1 MTRMTA
7 QRFTVNLIFRFK
19 CEAYGLR
26 IHAQNNFSKVVSLCQ
41 SLARLAGIF
50 QREYL
55 IDQWFGSREAQKIK
69 HPPEVL
75 SRS

>member
-1 MTRMTA
+1 MIA
-7 QRFTVNLIFRFK
+7 QRFTVNLMFRFE

-26 IHAQNNFSKVVSLCQ
+26 VDAQNNFSKVVLLCQ
-41 SLARLAGIF
+41 PLLCSAGIF

-55 IDQWFGSREAQKIK
+55 IDQWLGSREAQKIK